1 MTKRLPCLLAT
12 LLALGTATAHASTLK
27 DVESSAI
34 VEGTIV
40 LAPDGHVQDVVV
52 PKPEKYG
59 QPIVDMLRAT
69 AFKWRFEPVVVNG
82 QPAAV
87 KSAMHARVVLKKT
100 AGGTYEA
107 WVKGATFGTNDP
119 NDTGA
124 VRGSAEN
131 KHRLPRYPRDAIVSR
146 TQGTVYLALRVDR
159 DGRVAD
165 AVAEQVNLY
174 NVGPEALLQRVRHAL
189 AESAL
194 KAAKTWTYVIPTT
207 GPLAKRDQ
215 WDVRVPITY
224 TLMGGGAPSNDGT
237 WVVYTPGPYTPAPWV
252 TKPDANAAD
261 ALADDSVQTEGAGPK
276 LLTATHQG

>member
-1 MTKRLPCLLAT
+1 MTKRLPGLLAI
-12 LLALGTATAHASTLK
+12 LLALGTITAHASTLK

-59 QPIVDMLRAT
+59 HPIVDMVRAT
-69 AFKWRFEPVVVNG
+69 ALKWRFEPVVVNG

-87 KSAMHARVVLKKT
+87 KSAMHARVVVKKT
-100 AGGTYEA
+100 EGGNYEA

-119 NDTGA
+119 TDTSA
-124 VRGSAEN
+124 VRGAAEN
-131 KHRLPRYPRDAIVSR
+131 KHRWPKYPRDAIAAR
-146 TQGTVYLALRVDR
+146 TEGTVYLALRVDR
-159 DGRVAD
+159 AGRVAD
-165 AVAEQVNLY
+165 AVVEQVNLF
-174 NVGPEALLQRVRHAL
+174 NVGPEALLQRMRRTL

-194 KAAKTWTYVIPTT
+194 KVAQTWTYIIPTT

-224 TLMGGGAPSNDGT
+224 TLIGGGASSKDGT
-237 WVVYTPGPYTPAPWV
+237 WIAYTPGPYTPAPWV

-261 ALADDSVQTEGAGPK
+261 ALADDSVQTDGAGPK